1 MDIYQI
7 NDVLIPPGN
16 VSQAVQAVGDYPLL
30 TFGNQVQVPGP
41 SGSNITIVQA
51 LENTHGL
58 TLFAPV
64 SSAFTSQANQTL
76 QSLQQNSPQQFLNG
90 VHNHYINGSTVYSPT
105 LREVA
110 ASGNGGAPYT
120 SAGGQYFSF
129 TTNNTG
135 LYVSVGNDTN
145 ARVVIPDVLV
155 ENGVIHFIDTVLFQ
169 TNGNDE
175 VASSA
180 FASAS
185 AAATES
191 STDTQAIIFPEPTG

>member
-1 MDIYQI
+1 MLRVRKGTS
-7 NDVLIPPGN
+7 NLRLKLTNSSLRRRRTSNPPPPLSTN
-16 VSQAVQAVGDYPLL
+16 SQPLC
-30 TFGNQVQVPGP
+30 
-41 SGSNITIVQA
+41 
-51 LENTHGL
+51 
-58 TLFAPV
+58 
-64 SSAFTSQANQTL
+64 
-76 QSLQQNSPQQFLNG
+76 PQQFLNG

-191 STDTQAIIFPEPTG
+191 STDTQAIIFPEPT